1 MTVFGVATFGS
12 FLFGAAP
19 PAGPEIPSIA
29 KFAFAETFGEAMT
42 GFGLAVYERNYAP
55 IANHISV
62 SDDNIAFWQ
71 VQIIRFLNNKS
82 AIKPASL
89 TLDLIPYLYY
99 EDEDSLNTFP
109 ITIYN
114 RNLIDAYAII
124 SILPLAQNY
133 FLQTGDGSWLMTLLN
148 FLVKVTL

>member
-1 MTVFGVATFGS
+1 MPLFGSGTFGS

-19 PAGPEIPSIA
+19 PVGPEIPSIA
-29 KFAFAETFGEAMT
+29 KFAFSQTFGEAMA
-42 GFGLAVYERNYAP
+42 GFGLAVYERNYAS
-55 IANHISV
+55 IAHHLSV
-62 SDDNIAFWQ
+62 SADNIAFWQ
-71 VQIIRFLNNKS
+71 AQVSRFISSKS
-82 AIKPASL
+82 ATKPASL

-99 EDEDSLNTFP
+99 ESEDSLNTFP

-114 RNLIDAYAII
+114 RNLVDAYAII
-124 SILPLAQNY
+124 SVLKLAQNY